1 VFRHALCHTN
11 TEAGTSSVKSHVL
24 SLQSQ
29 TSSPDNIYGKSHL
42 DDFDFVD
49 VEGDME
55 AEMIRGMSRQRKK
68 DVLAEG

>member
-1 VFRHALCHTN
+1 
-11 TEAGTSSVKSHVL
+11 
-24 SLQSQ
+24 LQSQ
-29 TSSPDNIYGKSHL
+29 ASSPDNIYGKSHL

>member
-1 VFRHALCHTN
+1 MCRL
-11 TEAGTSSVKSHVL
+11 
-24 SLQSQ
+24 LQSQ
-29 TSSPDNIYGKSHL
+29 ASSPDNIYGKSHL

-55 AEMIRGMSRQRKK
+55 AEMAQRTSRQRKK

>member
-1 VFRHALCHTN
+1 MTLFVTN
-11 TEAGTSSVKSHVL
+11 KYQSGNLISEVSRFS

-29 TSSPDNIYGKSHL
+29 ASSPDNIYGKSHL